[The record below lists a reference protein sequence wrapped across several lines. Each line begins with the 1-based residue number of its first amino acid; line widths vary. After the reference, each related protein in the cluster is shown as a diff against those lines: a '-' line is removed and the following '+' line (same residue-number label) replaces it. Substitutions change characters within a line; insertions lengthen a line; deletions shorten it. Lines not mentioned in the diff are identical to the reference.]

1 MWDPII
7 INIIIII
14 VIIIVIIIIIIITIV
29 IIVKRFKL
37 SVTPPLSQF
46 PLLQYKT

>member
-7 INIIIII
+7 INVIIIIA
-14 VIIIVIIIIIIITIV
+14 IIIIITIINIV

-37 SVTPPLSQF
+37 SVTPLLSQF